1 MQRTTPDPRQPA
13 VRRQWGSDRRREP
26 LPLVPPKVSDR
37 RMAIGRLSI
46 VLTVSAWALYVA
58 FTIEQQF
65 IEGKA
70 DSARLVIEAIV
81 YLLMITGL
89 ATSAM
94 AYLITRI
101 GFFYR
106 SRAHTRASRVVL
118 DAFFDQPAAPVTV
131 LVPSYQEDERVIRT
145 TLLSAALQEYPALQ
159 VVLLIDDPQNPTTK
173 RARALLDDA
182 RALPGVLETELEVP
196 ASRFREARNAFERAV
211 GDGAGRA
218 ATTED
223 IRNLAEHYRFAVE
236 WLDDLAARHEVIDHT
251 DVFFVE
257 HVLGALAAD
266 LATVGA
272 ALTDGADEGIVLPTS
287 RLLQFHRRLVDTF
300 EARITSFER
309 KRYRSLSHEPNK
321 AMNLNSYIGLM
332 GGSYQEVQTPVG
344 LALVRSSKRA
354 ADLDVEEPAFVLTLD
369 ADSMLLPEYAARMV
383 HLLAQSAHSRVAVA
397 QTPYSSFPGSATR
410 LERISG
416 ASTDL
421 QHIVHQGMTQ
431 YGATFWVGANAVL
444 RKKAL
449 DDIVEVD
456 YDGDF
461 EIRRYIQDRTVIED
475 TESTIDLGVHGWQLV
490 NYPERLAYSATP
502 PDFGSLCIQRQ
513 RWANGGLLILS
524 KLREQMRA
532 RKARGERNRFGELF
546 LRVNYMASIFWS
558 SICLVTMLVY
568 PFNSELLNPLLLLV
582 SIPYFLV
589 MAGDLRATGYRRTD
603 VLRIY
608 GFNLILLP
616 VNLSGSFASILQLI
630 TGEKSAFKRTPKVR
644 DRTTAGA
651 VFILAPLALIGLSG
665 YSVVTDVQR
674 EQWGHLVYALLNFAL
689 ATYAMV
695 AFVGIGNSLTDLWV
709 QLRDWLYRPVE
720 PRRQAPAGRDLRPA
734 GPRPTAERC
743 PAPVAPAPDWA
754 SVLHYGIPGTEG
766 SVAVLPP
773 VAAGQHR
780 RAAPVQRRAAAVVEH
795 DDSAGMAAFRDFI
808 FFTVFQPIVDLGT
821 GEPVGYEALCR
832 FADGR
837 PPQERLDAAADRG
850 IGVGLDTAMMRA
862 SLAAAASLPPGA
874 WVSVNVSAAMWD
886 ARRELASIVS
896 QSSCPVVLESGGLI
910 NGRDLSAADVPIGV
924 QVALEDPL
932 VGYDSFSRIEEHRP
946 AFLKLGRETTAG
958 IEHDAAR
965 RALLGALV
973 PFADE
978 RGCQVIAS
986 GVETAVERDAL
997 RSCGVQLG
1005 QGFFLGLPAPAGRGS
1020 GQRAVEAEPAV
1031 PALLAAPVVG

>member
-1 MQRTTPDPRQPA
+1 MQRTVPDPRRPSA
-13 VRRQWGSDRRREP
+13 RRQWGSDRRRGP
-26 LPLVPPKVSDR
+26 LPLVPPKVSEG
-37 RMAIGRLSI
+37 RMAIGRLAI
-46 VLTVSAWALYVA
+46 VLTVSAWAVYVA

-65 IEGKA
+65 IVGKA

-81 YLLMITGL
+81 YLLMVTGL

-106 SRAHTRASRVVL
+106 SRSHTRASRVVL

-159 VVLLIDDPQNPTTK
+159 VVLLIDDPQHPTTR

-182 RALPGVLETELEVP
+182 RALPGIIEDELGVP
-196 ASRFREARNAFERAV
+196 ASRFRTARDAFERAI
-211 GDGAGRA
+211 GEGAGRA
-218 ATTED
+218 ATTQDLRE
-223 IRNLAEHYRFAVE
+223 LAGHYRFAVE

-251 DVFFVE
+251 DVFFVD

-272 ALTDGADEGIVLPTS
+272 ALTSAADEGVVLPAL
-287 RLLQFHRRLVDTF
+287 RLLQLHRRLVATF
-300 EARITSFER
+300 EARVTSFER

-344 LALVRSSKRA
+344 LALVRSSARA
-354 ADLDVEEPAFVLTLD
+354 ADLVVDEPTYVLTLD

-383 HLLAQSAHSRVAVA
+383 HLLEQSAHSGVAVA

-431 YGATFWVGANAVL
+431 YDATFWVGANAVL

-532 RKARGERNRFGELF
+532 RRARGERNRFGELF

-558 SICLVTMLVY
+558 SVCLVTMLVY
-568 PFNSELLNPLLLLV
+568 PFNAELLNPLLLLV
-582 SIPYFLV
+582 SIPYFLM
-589 MAGDLRATGYRRTD
+589 MAGDLRSTGYRRTD

-608 GFNLILLP
+608 GFNLVLLP

-651 VFILAPLALIGLSG
+651 FFILAPLALIGLAG
-665 YSVVTDVQR
+665 YSVVTDIQR
-674 EQWGHLVYALLNFAL
+674 EQWGHLVYALLNFTL

-695 AFVGIGNSLTDLWV
+695 AFVGVGNSIVDLWV
-709 QLRDWLYRPVE
+709 HLRDWLYRPVDS
-720 PRRQAPAGRDLRPA
+720 RRPAAAGRPPGSSGASHA
-734 GPRPTAERC
+734 GAGR
-743 PAPVAPAPDWA
+743 PVADPPAPDWA
-754 SVLHYGIPGTEG
+754 AVLHYGVPGTSGGAPVWAPAEP
-766 SVAVLPP
+766 SAAQHRPP
-773 VAAGQHR
+773 VPAPRHPGPDQRAG
-780 RAAPVQRRAAAVVEH
+780 V
-795 DDSAGMAAFRDFI
+795 SAFRDFI
-808 FFTVFQPIVDLGT
+808 FFTVFQPVVDLGT

-837 PPQERLDAAADRG
+837 PPQERLDAASSG
-850 IGVGLDTAMMRA
+850 GFGVALDSAMMRA
-862 SLAAAASLPPGA
+862 SLAAAGNLPEGA
-874 WVSVNVSAAMWD
+874 WVSVNVSPAMWE
-886 ARRELASIVS
+886 ARRELSAILGEATG
-896 QSSCPVVLESGGLI
+896 PVVLESGALHA
-910 NGRDLSAADVPIGV
+910 GRDLAAADVPLGV
-924 QVALEDPL
+924 QVAVEDAL
-932 VGYDSFSRIEEHRP
+932 VGYDSFSKVEQYRP

-958 IEHDAAR
+958 IDEDSAR
-965 RALLGALV
+965 RALLAALV
-973 PFADE
+973 PFAAE
-978 RGCQVIAS
+978 RDCQVIAS
-986 GVETAVERDAL
+986 GVETAAERDAL

-1005 QGFFLGLPAPAGRGS
+1005 QGFFLGLPAPAGRGA
-1020 GQRAVEAEPAV
+1020 RR
-1031 PALLAAPVVG
+1031 PVLTTGPVD

>member
-1 MQRTTPDPRQPA
+1 MQRTVPDPRRPS
-13 VRRQWGSDRRREP
+13 VRRQWGSDRRRQP
-26 LPLVPPKVSDR
+26 LPLVAPKVSER
-37 RMAIGRLSI
+37 RMTIGRLAI
-46 VLTVSAWALYVA
+46 VLTVSAWAVYVA

-70 DSARLVIEAIV
+70 NSARLVIEAIV
-81 YLLMITGL
+81 YLLMVTGL

-106 SRAHTRASRVVL
+106 SRAHARASRVVL

-145 TLLSAALQEYPALQ
+145 TLLSAALQEYPSLQ
-159 VVLLIDDPQNPTTK
+159 VVLLIDDPQHPTTR
-173 RARALLDDA
+173 RARALLDEA
-182 RALPGVLETELEVP
+182 RALPGTIEAELGVP
-196 ASRFREARNAFERAV
+196 ASRFRTARDAFERSV

-223 IRNLAEHYRFAVE
+223 LDELAGHYRFAVE

-251 DVFFVE
+251 DVFFVD

-272 ALTDGADEGIVLPTS
+272 ALTSASAERIVLPTG
-287 RLLQFHRRLVDTF
+287 RLLQLYRRLVATF
-300 EARITSFER
+300 GARVTSFER

-332 GGSYQEVQTPVG
+332 GGSYQEVQTPLG
-344 LALVRSSKRA
+344 LALVPSSARA
-354 ADLDVEEPAFVLTLD
+354 ADLIVDEPAFVLTLD

-383 HLLAQSAHSRVAVA
+383 HLLAQSAHSGVAVA

-431 YGATFWVGANAVL
+431 YDATFWVGANAVL
-444 RKKAL
+444 RKRAL

-532 RKARGERNRFGELF
+532 RRARGERNRFGELF
-546 LRVNYMASIFWS
+546 LRVNYMASIAWS
-558 SICLVTMLVY
+558 SVCLLTMLVY
-568 PFNSELLNPLLLLV
+568 PFNAELLNPLLLLV
-582 SIPYFLV
+582 SIPYFLM

-608 GFNLILLP
+608 GFNLVLLP

-651 VFILAPLALIGLSG
+651 FFILAPLALIGLAG
-665 YSVVTDVQR
+665 YSVVIDIQR
-674 EQWGHLVYALLNFAL
+674 EQWGHLVYALLNFTL
-689 ATYAMV
+689 ASYAMV
-695 AFVGIGNSLTDLWV
+695 AFVGIGNSVVDLWV
-709 QLRDWLYRPVE
+709 HLRDWLYRPVDT
-720 PRRQAPAGRDLRPA
+720 RRPVTRGRAPKTSGVPHALGRRPA
-734 GPRPTAERC
+734 ADP
-743 PAPVAPAPDWA
+743 PVHDWA
-754 SVLHYGIPGTEG
+754 SVLHYGVPGTEG
-766 SVAVLPP
+766 GASVEEPAGVGAAPRHRPP
-773 VAAGQHR
+773 VPAPRHPGPEQRAG
-780 RAAPVQRRAAAVVEH
+780 V
-795 DDSAGMAAFRDFI
+795 AAFRDFI
-808 FFTVFQPIVDLGT
+808 FFTVFQPVVDLGT
-821 GEPVGYEALCR
+821 GAPVGYEALCR

-837 PPQERLDAAADRG
+837 PPQERLDVANSSG
-850 IGVGLDTAMMRA
+850 LGVDLDSAMMRA
-862 SLAAAASLPPGA
+862 SLAAAGALPEGA
-874 WVSVNVSAAMWD
+874 WVSVNVSPAMWE
-886 ARRELASIVS
+886 ARRELSAILGE
-896 QSSCPVVLESGGLI
+896 SSCPVVLESGALPAGQE
-910 NGRDLSAADVPIGV
+910 LSPADVPIGV
-924 QVALEDPL
+924 QIAVEDAL
-932 VGYDSFSRIEEHRP
+932 VGYDSFSKVEQYRP

-958 IEHDAAR
+958 IDGDSAR
-965 RALLGALV
+965 RALLAALV
-973 PFADE
+973 PFAAE
-978 RGCQVIAS
+978 RDCQVIAS
-986 GVETAVERDAL
+986 GVETAAERDAL
-997 RSCGVQLG
+997 QSCGGRFG
-1005 QGFFLGLPAPAGRGS
+1005 QGYFLGLPAPAGRGA
-1020 GQRAVEAEPAV
+1020 RRPDMVAESV
-1031 PALLAAPVVG
+1031 D

>member
-1 MQRTTPDPRQPA
+1 
-13 VRRQWGSDRRREP
+13 
-26 LPLVPPKVSDR
+26 
-37 RMAIGRLSI
+37 MAIGRLAI
-46 VLTVSAWALYVA
+46 VLTVSAWAVYVA

-81 YLLMITGL
+81 YLLLITGL

-106 SRAHTRASRVVL
+106 SRAHTRAPRAVL

-145 TLLSAALQEYPALQ
+145 TLLSAALQEYPALD
-159 VVLLIDDPQNPTTK
+159 VVLLIDDPQNPTTS
-173 RARALLDDA
+173 RARALLEDA
-182 RALPGVLETELEVP
+182 RALPGAIMAELAVP
-196 ASRFREARNAFERAV
+196 AGRFREASEAFERAV
-211 GDGAGRA
+211 AGGAGRA
-218 ATTED
+218 TTADDVRE
-223 IRNLAEHYRFAVE
+223 LAGHYRFAVE
-236 WLDDLAARHEVIDHT
+236 WLHDLGARHEVIDHT
-251 DVFFVE
+251 DVFFVD

-266 LATVGA
+266 LDTVGEALAGA
-272 ALTDGADEGIVLPTS
+272 AEAGAVLPGE
-287 RLLQFHRRLVDTF
+287 RLLQLHRRLTATF
-300 EARITSFER
+300 GARVSSFER

-332 GGSYQEVQTPVG
+332 GGSYREVRTPVG
-344 LALVRSSKRA
+344 TALVRSA
-354 ADLDVEEPAFVLTLD
+354 AHLADLTVHDPEYVLTLD
-369 ADSMLLPEYAARMV
+369 ADSMLLPEYAARIV
-383 HLLAQSAHSRVAVA
+383 HLMSQSAHSRVAVA
-397 QTPYSSFPGSATR
+397 QTPYSSFPGAATR

-431 YGATFWVGANAVL
+431 YDATFWVGANAVL
-444 RKKAL
+444 RKRAL

-475 TESTIDLGVHGWQLV
+475 TESTIDLGVHGWSLL

-524 KLREQMRA
+524 KLREQVRA
-532 RKARGERNRFGELF
+532 RRTRGERNRFGELF

-558 SICLVTMLVY
+558 SVCLVVMLFY
-568 PFNSELLNPLLLLV
+568 PFNAELLNPLLLLV
-582 SIPYFLV
+582 SVPYFLM

-644 DRTTAGA
+644 NRTTAGA
-651 VFILAPLALIGLSG
+651 VFLLAPLALIGFSA
-665 YSVVTDVQR
+665 YTVVVDIQA
-674 EQWGHLVYALLNFAL
+674 QHWGHLVFAALNTAL
-689 ATYAMV
+689 AMYAMV
-695 AFVGIGNSLTDLWV
+695 AFVGLGNTAVDLWV
-709 QLRDWLYRPVE
+709 HLRDWLYRPVE
-720 PRRQAPAGRDLRPA
+720 PRRQPRADGGSRPSGAHRAVQPRPA
-734 GPRPTAERC
+734 GP
-743 PAPVAPAPDWA
+743 APAADWA
-754 SVLHYGIPGTEG
+754 SVLHYGLPEAQGA
-766 SVAVLPP
+766 VAVGP
-773 VAAGQHR
+773 AG
-780 RAAPVQRRAAAVVEH
+780 ATEPDGVLVPAPRPAPSDEP
-795 DDSAGMAAFRDFI
+795 DDSAVVAAFRDFI
-808 FFTVFQPIVDLGT
+808 FFTVFQPIVDLAT
-821 GEPVGYEALCR
+821 GEAVGYEALCR

-837 PPQERLDAAADRG
+837 APQDRLDAANDRG
-850 IGVGLDTAMMRA
+850 IGADLDGALLRA
-862 SLAAAASLPPGA
+862 SLAAAVSLPEGV
-874 WVSVNVSAAMWD
+874 WVSVNVSPALWGSP
-886 ARRELASIVS
+886 RELFSIVS
-896 QSSCPVVLESGGLI
+896 RSACPVVLESGTSTGESDVSP
-910 NGRDLSAADVPIGV
+910 GDLPVGV
-924 QVALEDPL
+924 RVALEHPL
-932 VGYDSFSRIEEHRP
+932 VGYDSFRWVDERRP

-973 PFADE
+973 PFAEE
-978 RGCQVIAS
+978 RGCRVVAS
-986 GVETAVERDAL
+986 GVETAAERDAL
-997 RSCGVQLG
+997 RESGVQLG
-1005 QGFFLGLPAPAGRGS
+1005 QGFFLGLPAPARVLDRPAPGL
-1020 GQRAVEAEPAV
+1020 VEA
-1031 PALLAAPVVG
+1031 APTR

>member
-1 MQRTTPDPRQPA
+1 MQRTTPDPRRRST
-13 VRRQWGSDRRREP
+13 RRQWGSDRRRDP
-26 LPLVPPKVSDR
+26 LPLVPPKVSEG
-37 RMAIGRLSI
+37 RMAIGRLAI
-46 VLTVSAWALYVA
+46 VLTVSAWAVYVA

-81 YLLMITGL
+81 YLLMVTGL

-118 DAFFDQPAAPVTV
+118 DAFFDQPVPPMTV

-145 TLLSAALQEYPALQ
+145 TLLSAALQEYPALR
-159 VVLLIDDPQNPTTK
+159 VVLLIDDPQKPTTK
-173 RARALLDDA
+173 RAGALLDDA
-182 RALPGVLETELEVP
+182 RALPGIIEAELEVP
-196 ASRFREARNAFERAV
+196 AGRFRAAREAFERAV
-211 GDGAGRA
+211 EKGAGRA

-223 IRNLAEHYRFAVE
+223 IRELAEHYRFAAA
-236 WLDDLAARHEVIDHT
+236 WLHDLGARHEVTDHT
-251 DVFFVE
+251 DLFFVD
-257 HVLGALAAD
+257 HVLGALAAEFT
-266 LATVGA
+266 TVGE
-272 ALTDGADEGIVLPTS
+272 ALTSGAAEGIVLPS
-287 RLLQFHRRLVDTF
+287 GRLLQLYRRLVATF
-300 EARITSFER
+300 EARVTSFER

-332 GGSYQEVQTPVG
+332 GGSYQEVDTPVG
-344 LALVRSSKRA
+344 RALVRSSARA
-354 ADLDVEEPAFVLTLD
+354 ADLVVDDPDFVLTLD
-369 ADSMLLPEYAARMV
+369 ADSMLLPEYAARMA

-431 YGATFWVGANAVL
+431 YDATFWVGANAVL

-449 DDIVEVD
+449 DEIVEVD

-475 TESTIDLGVHGWQLV
+475 TESTIDLGVHGWRLV

-513 RWANGGLLILS
+513 RWANGGLLILP
-524 KLREQMRA
+524 KLREQVRA
-532 RKARGERNRFGELF
+532 RRERGERNRFGELF

-558 SICLVTMLVY
+558 SVFLVTMLVY
-568 PFNSELLNPLLLLV
+568 PFNAELLNPLLLLV
-582 SIPYFLV
+582 SIPYFLM

-651 VFILAPLALIGLSG
+651 LFILAPMALIGLSG
-665 YSVVTDVQR
+665 YMVVIDIQLQR
-674 EQWGHLVYALLNFAL
+674 WEHLVYAVLNFTL

-695 AFVGIGNSLTDLWV
+695 AFVGVGNSIVDLWV

-720 PRRQAPAGRDLRPA
+720 PRRQVRSGRGQRPA
-734 GPRPTAERC
+734 GSTAAAQRRPN
-743 PAPVAPAPDWA
+743 PVASAPDWA

-766 SVAVLPP
+766 SVVLASP
-773 VAAGQHR
+773 AGGTAGQHR
-780 RAAPVQRRAAAVVEH
+780 PPVPTPRQGAVDHDDGAVV
-795 DDSAGMAAFRDFI
+795 AAFRDFI
-808 FFTVFQPIVDLGT
+808 FFTVFQPIVDLAT

-837 PPQERLDAAADRG
+837 PPQERLDAASDRG
-850 IGVGLDTAMMRA
+850 IGVDLDGAMLRA
-862 SLAAAASLPPGA
+862 SLAAAASLPDGA

-886 ARRELASIVS
+886 SRRELASIVS
-896 QSSCPVVLESGGLI
+896 QSVCPVVLESGALI
-910 NGRDLSAADVPIGV
+910 GGRELSAGEVPIGV

-932 VGYDSFSRIEEHRP
+932 VGYDSFDRVEQHRP

-965 RALLGALV
+965 RALLAALV
-973 PFADE
+973 PFAEE
-978 RGCQVIAS
+978 RGCQVIVS
-986 GVETAVERDAL
+986 GVENAAERDAL
-997 RSCGVQLG
+997 RSCGVHLG
-1005 QGFFLGLPAPAGRGS
+1005 QGFFLGLPAPAGRGA
-1020 GQRAVEAEPAV
+1020 RRPA
-1031 PALLAAPVVG
+1031 AIVG